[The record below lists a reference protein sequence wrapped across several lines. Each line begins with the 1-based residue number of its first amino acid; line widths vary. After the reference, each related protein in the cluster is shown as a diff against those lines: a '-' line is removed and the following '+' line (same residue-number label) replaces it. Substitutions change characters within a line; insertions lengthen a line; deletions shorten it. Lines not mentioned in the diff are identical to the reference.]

1 MAQLSDDCFAFG
13 GPLIGL
19 DEALKLL
26 LERTAAVT
34 GIEPVALA
42 AARGRVLAEDIV
54 APRDVPPHDN
64 SAVDGYALFF
74 DDLAQGAETVLPVK
88 GRAAAGH
95 PLDGVQ
101 ERATAVR
108 IFTGAPM
115 PAGEAGTPDCDG
127 PDTVMM
133 QEDCTEKGGFV
144 HVPPGIKRGSNRRKR
159 GEDIE
164 AGTVILKAG
173 RRLRPQDIGLAA
185 SIGLTRVPAR
195 LPLRVA
201 LFSTGDEIREPGTP
215 APAGTVYDAN
225 RFALLAALQGLG
237 CAVTDLGILPDRFAT
252 IRDALARAAASH
264 DLILTSGGMSTGD
277 EDHIKPA
284 VEVLGSLHFWRL
296 AIKPGRPIAFGQV
309 NRVPFVGLP
318 GNPVA
323 VMVTFLRIARPMI
336 LRLSGAEAAA
346 PRLFRLRADF
356 EHKKKAGRREWVR
369 ATIVRADGEA
379 GTGQPGV
386 LRKFPRQGA
395 GILTSMVESDG
406 LVELGEEVTH
416 LKPGETVDFLPF
428 SEVDA

>member
-26 LERTAAVT
+26 LERTAPVT
-34 GIEPVALA
+34 GIEPVPLA

-64 SAVDGYALFF
+64 SAVDGYALYF
-74 DDLAQGAETVLPVK
+74 DDLAPGAESVLPVK

-101 ERATAVR
+101 ARATAVR

-115 PAGEAGTPDCDG
+115 PAGEDGTQGSG

-133 QEDCTEKGGFV
+133 QEDCTERDGFV
-144 HVPPGIKRGSNRRKR
+144 HVPAGIKRGSNRRKR
-159 GEDIE
+159 GEDIKD
-164 AGTVILKAG
+164 GTVILRAG
-173 RRLRPQDIGLAA
+173 RRLKPQDIGLAA

-195 LPLRVA
+195 KPLRVA
-201 LFSTGDEIREPGTP
+201 IFSTGDEVREPGTP

-225 RFALLAALQGLG
+225 RFSLLAALQGLG
-237 CAVTDLGILPDRFAT
+237 CAVTDLGILPDRFET
-252 IRDALARAAASH
+252 IRDGLARAAAAH
-264 DLILTSGGMSTGD
+264 DLILTSGGMSTGE
-277 EDHIKPA
+277 EDHIKAA
-284 VEVLGSLHFWRL
+284 VEALGSLHFWRL

-309 NRVPFVGLP
+309 SRVPFVGLP

-323 VMVTFLRIARPMI
+323 VMVTFLRIARPLI
-336 LRLSGAEAAA
+336 LRLSGATLSP
-346 PRLFRLRADF
+346 PRLFKLRVDF

-369 ATIVRADGEA
+369 AMIVREDGGA
-379 GTGQPGV
+379 GV
-386 LRKFPRQGA
+386 LKKFPRQGA

-406 LVELGEEVTH
+406 LVELGEDVTH

>member
-1 MAQLSDDCFAFG
+1 
-13 GPLIGL
+13 
-19 DEALKLL
+19 
-26 LERTAAVT
+26 V
-34 GIEPVALA
+34 LA
-42 AARGRVLAEDIV
+42 ADIV

-64 SAVDGYALFF
+64 SAVDGYALYF
-74 DDLAQGAETVLPVK
+74 DDLAPGAETVLRVE

-95 PLDGVQ
+95 PLAGAQ
-101 ERATAVR
+101 KRATAVR

-115 PAGEAGTPDCDG
+115 PAGEGGG

-133 QEDCTEKGGFV
+133 QEDCVEKDGLV
-144 HVPPGIKRGSNRRKR
+144 HVPPGLKRGANRRKR
-159 GEDIE
+159 GEDIK

-185 SIGLTRVPAR
+185 SIGLTSVPAR
-195 LPLRVA
+195 LPLRVS

-215 APAGTVYDAN
+215 APDGTVYDAN
-225 RFALLAALQGLG
+225 RFSLLAALQGLG
-237 CAVTDLGILPDRFAT
+237 CAVTDLGILPDRLDT
-252 IRDALARAAASH
+252 IRAALARAAAAH
-264 DLILTSGGMSTGD
+264 DLILTSGGMSTGE
-277 EDHIKPA
+277 EDHIKAA
-284 VEVLGSLHFWRL
+284 VEALGSLHFWRL

-309 NRVPFVGLP
+309 SRVPFVGLP

-323 VMVTFLRIARPMI
+323 VMVTFLRIARPLI
-336 LRLSGAEAAA
+336 LRLSGAEVSE
-346 PRLFRLRADF
+346 PRLFKLRADF

-369 ATIVRADGEA
+369 AAIVRENGGA
-379 GTGQPGV
+379 V

-416 LKPGETVDFLPF
+416 LKAGETVDFLPF